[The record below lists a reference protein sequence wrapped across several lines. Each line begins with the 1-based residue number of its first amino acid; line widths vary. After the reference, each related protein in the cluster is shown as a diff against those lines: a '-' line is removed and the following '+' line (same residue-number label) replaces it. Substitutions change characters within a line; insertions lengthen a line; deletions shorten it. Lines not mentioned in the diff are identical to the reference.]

1 MSEYSR
7 TAAVMENVARIS
19 ADYMGTLV
27 DMLSGRFADSQAII
41 VGYVIPWAYEAEDK
55 YRATIKERTA
65 KGDYLD
71 WLDAFV
77 QDKINEL
84 RKESRGGGSLT
95 VGEMLYKVRKCDK
108 PDDVEVRMC
117 LNGEEYVPARNAYFS
132 NDDDGKC
139 VFIVDNTEG

>member
-41 VGYVIPWAYEAEDK
+41 VGYVIPWAYEAEDE
-55 YRATIKERTA
+55 YRATIEERTA

-77 QDKINEL
+77 KGKINEL
-84 RKESRGGGSLT
+84 RKESRGSGSLT

-108 PDDVEVRMC
+108 PDDVEVRIC